1 MLTTIDRY
9 LLREV
14 TLSFSA
20 TVSVLLAMVL
30 SYRLARFLSQATQGL
45 LAQEAIW
52 TLLGLQA
59 VRFLVIL
66 IPLAS
71 LLAIMLA
78 LGRLYRDSEMTALAA
93 CGFGP
98 KEIYRPLLW
107 FSLPMA
113 GVMTA
118 LSLYLVPQS
127 QDLHYQLRD
136 QARKEAEL
144 TIFSPGTFRE
154 INYGQHVVYIGSLRE
169 SGQAIQH
176 VFVRSLLPGGFAVTT
191 AERGRQ
197 RIDTELGVRYL
208 ILENGYRY
216 QQQARAERP
225 EQNDYDSV
233 RFETLTLRLDST
245 PIESAQR
252 PRETLP
258 TRELLNSN
266 DPRLRAELQQRLSGP
281 LSLLLITLLA
291 PLLAHA
297 NPREGRYGRVV
308 AALLIYTIYVNLL
321 GVGEAWLERDRLWPE
336 LGLWWV
342 HGIMSLLALVLWWRL
357 YPLSW
362 RQPVPSQA

>member
-1 MLTTIDRY
+1 MLSTTDRY
-9 LLREV
+9 LLREI
-14 TLSFSA
+14 TLSFGA

-45 LAQEAIW
+45 LSQDAIW

-107 FSLPMA
+107 FALPLAVLML
-113 GVMTA
+113 A

-127 QDLHYQLRD
+127 QNLHYQLRD

-144 TIFSPGTFRE
+144 TVFSPGAFRE
-154 INYGQHVVYIGSLRE
+154 INYGQHVVYVGSLSE
-169 SGQAIQH
+169 NGQVIQNI
-176 VFVRSLLPGGFAVTT
+176 FVRSLLPGGFAVTT
-191 AERGRQ
+191 AEKGRQ

-216 QQQARAERP
+216 QQQARIDHPDR
-225 EQNDYDSV
+225 NDYDSI
-233 RFETLTLRLDST
+233 RFQTLTLRLDSA
-245 PIESAQR
+245 PLESARQ
-252 PRETLP
+252 PRETL
-258 TRELLNSN
+258 TTAELLNTD
-266 DPRLRAELQQRLSGP
+266 DPRLHAEFQQRLSGP
-281 LSLLLITLLA
+281 VSLLLITLLA

-297 NPREGRYGRVV
+297 NPREGRYGRMVV
-308 AALLIYTIYVNLL
+308 ALLIYTIYVNLL
-321 GVGEAWLERDRLWPE
+321 GVGEAWLERERIWPE

-342 HGIMSLLALVLWWRL
+342 HGLILLLTLTMGWRL
-357 YPLSW
+357 YPPRRHRLDVRS
-362 RQPVPSQA
+362 S